1 MCLEG
6 MLTKAVST
14 LPGGK
19 YIGSFLSFIILIV
32 ALYFAF
38 KANNPMHFLFACCC
52 PIFYIIYYVA
62 IGSKNKGS

>member
-6 MLTKAVST
+6 MLTKAVSK

-19 YIGSFLSFIILIV
+19 YIGPFLSLIILVI

-38 KANNPMHFLFACCC
+38 KSQEPMHFIFACCC
-52 PIFYIIYYVA
+52 PILYIIYHD
-62 IGSKNKGS
+62 